1 MVAIRGEEFTRMNIM
16 AGTARSLERA
26 SLSEE
31 DRQVWNRDFDLLVAD
46 MKKLVD
52 AELAADLEAEKDW
65 YTSVAEVAK
74 GYFNDKPFGGLKSST
89 GQFGFRLLGPQDLR
103 QNASSGDNPAYYSW
117 LQKVTTTSDKTYK
130 QYALGYGTAAV
141 YTQNVSEKKE
151 VIGFHRLL
159 SYKPTPKILLVE
171 FSVND
176 YPYVPYSVEPFSKIA
191 KNDKL
196 YKIIP
201 MPGRVLLHP
210 GGHFYTHLYFDLGTG
225 ATAPSGTTDVDIEI
239 APFGLVFGEYDY
251 LAAGS
256 LV

>member
-1 MVAIRGEEFTRMNIM
+1 MVAITGEQFTKMNIM

-26 SLSEE
+26 PLSSE
-31 DRQVWNRDFDLLVAD
+31 DKQVWDRDFDLLVKD
-46 MKKLVD
+46 LKNLVD
-52 AELAADLEAEKDW
+52 LELGQDLEAEKDW
-65 YTSVAEVAK
+65 YTSVVEVAK

-103 QNASSGDNPAYYSW
+103 IAAGTETPAYYSW
-117 LQKVTTTSDKTYK
+117 LQKVTTTSAKTYK
-130 QYALGYGTAAV
+130 QYALGYGSAAV

-159 SYKPTPKILLVE
+159 SLKPDPKIILVE

-176 YPYVPYSVEPFSKIA
+176 YPYVPYNVELFGKIA

-196 YKIIP
+196 FKIIP

-210 GGHFYTHLYFDLGTG
+210 GGHFYMHLYFDLGTG
-225 ATAPSGTTDVDIEI
+225 ATAPSGTTDVDIEV
-239 APFGLVFGEYDY
+239 APFGLVFGEYDF
-251 LAAGS
+251 LAAAN
-256 LV
+256 LT